1 MAYALAREVALRG
14 ADVVVVSGPVN
25 VKATLPNIKVVDVVT
40 AGEMFEATKANVP
53 GADVV
58 ILCAAVA
65 DFTVAHVGQEK
76 IKREKSNY
84 NLELTPTNDIAA
96 WVGENRDKGT
106 VAVGFALETNDERAN
121 AAGKLERK
129 KLDMIVLNS
138 MRDAGA
144 GFGHDTNKVTLFFKD
159 REPVEC
165 SLKSKGEVAADI
177 VDNIETLM

>member
-1 MAYALAREVALRG
+1 M
-14 ADVVVVSGPVN
+14 
-25 VKATLPNIKVVDVVT
+25 VT
-40 AGEMFEATKANVP
+40 AKEMFEATKEHTP
-53 GADVV
+53 GADII

-65 DFTVAHVGQEK
+65 DFTVAHVTDEK

-96 WVGENRDKGT
+96 WVGENRSKGA

-138 MRDAGA
+138 MRDSGA

-165 SLKSKGEVAADI
+165 SLKSKNDVAADI
-177 VDNIETLM
+177 VDNIESLL